1 MPPLVPKPPSPKLL
15 KQAKM
20 LPIDQLEY
28 TFTPHV
34 LEAARTAAPND
45 PETQAI
51 NVVYR
56 LYNSHKRYTDK
67 MERQRNALK
76 QQREMDEVAE
86 CSFNP
91 QTRVSQVSGGKMR
104 VYSKPFL
111 ERQEKWTEKVKRK
124 RKLIEE
130 LNQIREDAELLFCPE
145 VNERSRYLA
154 ERNPQR
160 HTFTDT
166 NTSTDVQESRKAP
179 LTPSRHDG
187 IPYGYIVREKGLRG
201 SSASISK
208 PAANYMTLADLA
220 DIVEQDQCFGYP
232 EITTKAATLDRVGYV
247 FDRLYDMSKRQR
259 STSIDVAPIPHGGTR
274 KGTRSLSASAQ
285 TYQRLYE
292 NHKDIAARKHKR
304 EEQYYQRITSGGT
317 SAERYGEQ
325 WVRKRD
331 ALARRAMQRKGIDIG
346 SPSLSHNRPSE
357 SVSDDTLS
365 STSTSTFATPA
376 TDHLTRHF
384 VAIRDSPT
392 EDYSKPESRKQST
405 SVLDLDLLAKEAE
418 RLASPRLRS
427 NEHTSMSADLTDS
440 QFQLIGYGEE
450 LDMELEAMNDA
461 ISKRTQ
467 QRSVLRQS
475 PGPQPRSQPRL
486 QKRSQA
492 SVQQSQM
499 SVFDRLAAL
508 KAIKD
513 NEEVQKAQ
521 DGTAKHAP
529 KCPSA
534 SDADTVAFL
543 ARMQRYTDKAKAKQE
558 QLRQEVESKRN
569 EEVSFKPD
577 LTLSRIGSSRY
588 KNRIVGDMHTREE
601 QWLARKKARQEKV
614 KIDMLE
620 EQIRREEREEQQLRS
635 CLENSKTHNLKQLH
649 RTLVGKNEDVLIHG
663 SGRAFP
669 RNADELTAMADQVEK
684 ACLILNTPSPP
695 EQSQTGRSIRRGN
708 TFGLTD
714 LLPTSV
720 GSAKSRMESGTSP
733 NYAASS
739 TGDPSNKT
747 LTLLSSIGNG
757 SVVNACNTIDSITNH
772 IARMKKGAQ
781 LRTER
786 TTGYLCPDEW
796 LLS

>member
-34 LEAARTAAPND
+34 LEAARTVTAND

-56 LYNSHKRYTDK
+56 LYNSHKKYNDK
-67 MERQRNALK
+67 MERQRSALK

-91 QTRVSQVSGGKMR
+91 QTRASQVSGGKTR
-104 VYSKPFL
+104 VFSKPFL

-154 ERNPQR
+154 GRNPQR
-160 HTFTDT
+160 HTFSDTHAGTDT
-166 NTSTDVQESRKAP
+166 PEARRAP
-179 LTPSRHDG
+179 LTPSKSEG

-232 EITTKAATLDRVGYV
+232 EITGKAAALDRKGPV

-259 STSIDVAPIPHGGTR
+259 SSSIGNAPDSHNSVH
-274 KGTRSLSASAQ
+274 KGTRSSSASSK

-292 NHKDIAARKHKR
+292 SHRDIAARKHKR
-304 EEQYYQRITSGGT
+304 EEQYYRQVTSGGT
-317 SAERYGEQ
+317 GAEQYGDE

-331 ALARRAMQRKGIDIG
+331 ALARRAMQRKGLEIG
-346 SPSLSHNRPSE
+346 SPSFSHNHHSE
-357 SVSDDTLS
+357 RTLDDTC
-365 STSTSTFATPA
+365 TSTSSSRLATPS
-376 TDHLTRHF
+376 TEHLTRHF
-384 VAIRDSPT
+384 LTMRNSPG
-392 EDYSKPESRKQST
+392 EDGKPESRKQST
-405 SVLDLDLLAKEAE
+405 SILDMDLLAKEAE
-418 RLASPRLRS
+418 HLANPQTQSDE
-427 NEHTSMSADLTDS
+427 NTSMTADLTDS

-461 ISKRTQ
+461 INRRA
-467 QRSVLRQS
+467 QRKNVLKQN
-475 PGPQPRSQPRL
+475 PRPTST

-492 SVQQSQM
+492 SLQSQGQM
-499 SVFDRLAAL
+499 SVFERLAAL
-508 KAIKD
+508 QVIKD
-513 NEEVQKAQ
+513 NEEVQRAQ
-521 DGTAKHAP
+521 REVAECAP
-529 KCPSA
+529 KSA
-534 SDADTVAFL
+534 VVSAADTAAFL
-543 ARMQRYTDKAKAKQE
+543 ARMQHFTDKAKAKQE

-577 LTLSRIGSSRY
+577 LTLSKAGSSRY
-588 KNRIVGDMHTREE
+588 EDRFVGDMYAREQ
-601 QWLARKKARQEKV
+601 QWLARKKAKQEKV
-614 KIDMLE
+614 RIDMLK
-620 EQIRREEREEQQLRS
+620 EQIRKEEREEQRLRS
-635 CLENSKTHNLKQLH
+635 CLENSKTHNLKKLH
-649 RTLVGKNEDVLIHG
+649 DTLVGKNEEILIHG
-663 SGRAFP
+663 SERAFP
-669 RNADELTAMADQVEK
+669 RNADELTVMANQVEK
-684 ACLILNTPSPP
+684 ACLILNTPSPS
-695 EQSQTGRSIRRGN
+695 EQERAGRSLRRGS

-714 LLPTSV
+714 LLPASIT
-720 GSAKSRMESGTSP
+720 SAKSHVEPRSSSSYVTAD
-733 NYAASS
+733 AADSS
-739 TGDPSNKT
+739 HKT
-747 LTLLSSIGNG
+747 LALLSSIGNG
-757 SVVNACNTIDSITNH
+757 SVVNACNTIDSITTH

-781 LRTER
+781 LRTEKA
-786 TTGYLCPDEW
+786 TGYLCLDEW

>member
-20 LPIDQLEY
+20 LPIDRLEY

-34 LEAARTAAPND
+34 LEAARAATPND

-67 MERQRNALK
+67 MERQRNAIK

-91 QTRVSQVSGGKMR
+91 QTKVSQVSGGKMR

-160 HTFTDT
+160 HTFSDAHL
-166 NTSTDVQESRKAP
+166 STELQESRKAP
-179 LTPSRHDG
+179 LTPSRYDG
-187 IPYGYIVREKGLRG
+187 IPYGYTVREKGLRG
-201 SSASISK
+201 SSVSISK

-232 EITTKAATLDRVGYV
+232 EITAKAATLDRKGHV

-259 STSIDVAPIPHGGTR
+259 STSIDIAPISHDGAR

-331 ALARRAMQRKGIDIG
+331 VLARRAMQRKGLDIG
-346 SPSLSHNRPSE
+346 SPSLSHTRHSE
-357 SVSDDTLS
+357 SALDDTVS

-376 TDHLTRHF
+376 TEHLTRHF
-384 VAIRDSPT
+384 VTIRDSSA
-392 EDYSKPESRKQST
+392 EGYNKPESRRQST

-461 ISKRTQ
+461 ISRRTQ
-467 QRSVLRQS
+467 QRSVLKQN
-475 PGPQPRSQPRL
+475 PGPQTCS
-486 QKRSQA
+486 QKRFQA
-492 SVQQSQM
+492 STRQSQM

-508 KAIKD
+508 KVIKD
-513 NEEVQKAQ
+513 NEEVQKGQ
-521 DGTAKHAP
+521 DETAGHIP
-529 KCPSA
+529 KGA
-534 SDADTVAFL
+534 STSNADTAAFL
-543 ARMQRYTDKAKAKQE
+543 ARMQHYADKAKAKQE
-558 QLRQEVESKRN
+558 QLRQEIESKRS
-569 EEVSFKPD
+569 EEASFKPD
-577 LTLSRIGSSRY
+577 LTQSKLGSSRY
-588 KNRIVGDMHTREE
+588 KDRLVGDMHTREE
-601 QWLARKKARQEKV
+601 QWLARKKARQEQV

-620 EQIRREEREEQQLRS
+620 ERIRKEEREEQQLRN

-649 RTLVGKNEDVLIHG
+649 RALVGKNEEVLIHG

-669 RNADELTAMADQVEK
+669 RNADELTAMANQVEK

-695 EQSQTGRSIRRGN
+695 EQSHTGQSLRRGS

-720 GSAKSRMESGTSP
+720 ASAKSRMEPRGSP
-733 NYAASS
+733 SYAASG
-739 TGDPSNKT
+739 TIDPSHKT